1 MKRKVVYT
9 LLMVSIL
16 GTMVGCGKTESQLS
30 ELTNTKTAEQLQ
42 QEAETSQQEA
52 ETPQQEQEEEA
63 ESGDESTD
71 ESSEAKEESEEGT
84 DDTDKSKGTSDKDKK
99 DKKEDTEED
108 DSIDLDALDE
118 FDSLDSGGT
127 SDKDSTELAA
137 RRAVENGTECGL
149 PELKVILPKYL
160 VDKVSTT
167 TILNLMKNQAP
178 YQGTFVA
185 YGGKK
190 CSPIKMV
197 ALMKYSDT
205 ALRSAGYIGTS
216 LSVYDNYSTVSSPD
230 EKANIGMERV
240 DFMDTV
246 DFEKPSLMTSA
257 GTKWLN
263 KAYKSSKK
271 WKKNMKGTLYSM
283 TKSDTTYDI
292 LFLYASK
299 NEDDAKAQ
307 MELIMDS
314 IYFIE

>member
-1 MKRKVVYT
+1 
-9 LLMVSIL
+9 MVSIL
-16 GTMVGCGKTESQLS
+16 GTMIGCGKTESQLS
-30 ELTNTKTAEQLQ
+30 ELTNTKTVEQLQ

-63 ESGDESTD
+63 ESGDEGTD
-71 ESSEAKEESEEGT
+71 TDKSSESKESSEEGT
-84 DDTDKSKGTSDKDKK
+84 DTTEDKSKGTSDK
-99 DKKEDTEED
+99 KEDTEEED

-190 CSPIKMV
+190 CSPIKLV

-216 LSVYDNYSTVSSPD
+216 TSVYDNYSTVSSPD

-271 WKKNMKGTLYSM
+271 WKKNIKGTLYSM

>member
-30 ELTNTKTAEQLQ
+30 ELTNTKTVEQLQ

-63 ESGDESTD
+63 ESGDEGTD
-71 ESSEAKEESEEGT
+71 TDKSSESKEGT
-84 DDTDKSKGTSDKDKK
+84 DTAEDKSKGTSDK
-99 DKKEDTEED
+99 KEDTEEED

-190 CSPIKMV
+190 CSPIKLV

-216 LSVYDNYSTVSSPD
+216 TSVYDNYSTVSSPD

>member
-1 MKRKVVYT
+1 
-9 LLMVSIL
+9 MVSIL

-42 QEAETSQQEA
+42 QEAET
-52 ETPQQEQEEEA
+52 PQQEQEEEA
-63 ESGDESTD
+63 ESGDDDTD

-84 DDTDKSKGTSDKDKK
+84 DTDKSKGTSDK

-271 WKKNMKGTLYSM
+271 WKKKMKGTLYSM

>member
-1 MKRKVVYT
+1 
-9 LLMVSIL
+9 MVSIL

-42 QEAETSQQEA
+42 QEAETSQQE
-52 ETPQQEQEEEA
+52 QEEEA
-63 ESGDESTD
+63 ESGEDGTD

-84 DDTDKSKGTSDKDKK
+84 DTDKSEGTSDKDKK

-167 TILNLMKNQAP
+167 TILNLMKNPAP

-216 LSVYDNYSTVSSPD
+216 TSVYDNYSTVSSPD
-230 EKANIGMERV
+230 EKANIGMQRV
-240 DFMDTV
+240 NFMDTV

-271 WKKNMKGTLYSM
+271 WKKKMKGTLYSM

-307 MELIMDS
+307 MGLIMDS

>member
-1 MKRKVVYT
+1 
-9 LLMVSIL
+9 MVSIL

-71 ESSEAKEESEEGT
+71 TDESSETKEESEEGT
-84 DDTDKSKGTSDKDKK
+84 GTDKSKGTSDK

-167 TILNLMKNQAP
+167 TILNLMKNQVP

-240 DFMDTV
+240 NFMDTV

>member
-1 MKRKVVYT
+1 MKRKVVYA

-16 GTMVGCGKTESQLS
+16 GTMVGCGKTESQLA
-30 ELTNTKTAEQLQ
+30 ELNNTKTEEQLQ
-42 QEAETSQQEA
+42 QEEADKHAQEKENTEDTDDTSDSSE
-52 ETPQQEQEEEA
+52 
-63 ESGDESTD
+63 ESTD
-71 ESSEAKEESEEGT
+71 EEDTSEEDKSS
-84 DDTDKSKGTSDKDKK
+84 DDTEVADAD
-99 DKKEDTEED
+99 EED
-108 DSIDLDALDE
+108 DNAIDLDALDE

-167 TILNLMKNQAP
+167 TVLNLMDNPAP

-216 LSVYDNYSTVSSPD
+216 TSVYDNYSTVASPD
-230 EKANIGMERV
+230 EKANIGMEKV
-240 DFMDTV
+240 NFMDTV
-246 DFEKPSLMTSA
+246 DFEKPSLMTNA

-263 KAYKSSKK
+263 KAYKSKKK

>member
-1 MKRKVVYT
+1 M
-9 LLMVSIL
+9 
-16 GTMVGCGKTESQLS
+16 
-30 ELTNTKTAEQLQ
+30 
-42 QEAETSQQEA
+42 
-52 ETPQQEQEEEA
+52 
-63 ESGDESTD
+63 
-71 ESSEAKEESEEGT
+71 
-84 DDTDKSKGTSDKDKK
+84 
-99 DKKEDTEED
+99 
-108 DSIDLDALDE
+108 DE

-167 TILNLMKNQAP
+167 TILNLMKNPAP
-178 YQGTFVA
+178 YQGTFVS

-216 LSVYDNYSTVSSPD
+216 TSVYDNYSTVSSPD
-230 EKANIGMERV
+230 EKANIGMEKV
-240 DFMDTV
+240 NFMDTV

>member
-42 QEAETSQQEA
+42 QEQEA
-52 ETPQQEQEEEA
+52 ETPQQEQEKEA

-71 ESSEAKEESEEGT
+71 TEESSEDSKE
-84 DDTDKSKGTSDKDKK
+84 DTSDK
-99 DKKEDTEED
+99 KEAKAEED

-167 TILNLMKNQAP
+167 TILNLMKNPAP
-178 YQGTFVA
+178 YQGTFVS

-216 LSVYDNYSTVSSPD
+216 TSVYDNYSTVSSPD
-230 EKANIGMERV
+230 EKANIGMEKV
-240 DFMDTV
+240 NFMDTV

>member
-1 MKRKVVYT
+1 
-9 LLMVSIL
+9 MVSIL

-42 QEAETSQQEA
+42 QEAETSKQEA

-63 ESGDESTD
+63 ESGDEGTD
-71 ESSEAKEESEEGT
+71 TDKSSESKEDSEEGT
-84 DDTDKSKGTSDKDKK
+84 DTTEDKSKGTSDK
-99 DKKEDTEED
+99 KEDTEEED

-190 CSPIKMV
+190 CSPIKLV

-216 LSVYDNYSTVSSPD
+216 TSVYDNYSTVSSPD

-271 WKKNMKGTLYSM
+271 WKKNIKGTLYSM

-307 MELIMDS
+307 MDLIMDS

>member
-1 MKRKVVYT
+1 
-9 LLMVSIL
+9 MVSIL

-42 QEAETSQQEA
+42 QEAETSQKEA

-63 ESGDESTD
+63 ESGDGGTDTDTD
-71 ESSEAKEESEEGT
+71 ESSESKEDSEEST
-84 DDTDKSKGTSDKDKK
+84 DTAKDKSKGTSDK
-99 DKKEDTEED
+99 KEDTEEED

-167 TILNLMKNQAP
+167 TILNLMKNPAP

-216 LSVYDNYSTVSSPD
+216 TSVYDNYSTVSSPD
-230 EKANIGMERV
+230 EKANIGMQRV
-240 DFMDTV
+240 NFMDTV

-271 WKKNMKGTLYSM
+271 WKKKMKGTLYSM

>member
-1 MKRKVVYT
+1 
-9 LLMVSIL
+9 MVSIL

-63 ESGDESTD
+63 ESGDEGTDTDTD
-71 ESSEAKEESEEGT
+71 ESSESKEDSEEGT
-84 DDTDKSKGTSDKDKK
+84 DTKKSKGTSDK
-99 DKKEDTEED
+99 KEDTEEED

-216 LSVYDNYSTVSSPD
+216 TSVYDNYSTVSSPD
-230 EKANIGMERV
+230 EKANIGMQRV
-240 DFMDTV
+240 NFMDTV

-271 WKKNMKGTLYSM
+271 WKKKMKGTLYSM

>member
-1 MKRKVVYT
+1 
-9 LLMVSIL
+9 MVSIL

-71 ESSEAKEESEEGT
+71 TDESSKDAEEGT
-84 DDTDKSKGTSDKDKK
+84 DTEESDAKDKPKGTSDKDKK
-99 DKKEDTEED
+99 DKED

-137 RRAVENGTECGL
+137 RRAVENGIECGL

-185 YGGKK
+185 YGDKK

-271 WKKNMKGTLYSM
+271 WKKKMNGTLYSM

>member
-30 ELTNTKTAEQLQ
+30 ELTNTKTVEQLQ

-63 ESGDESTD
+63 ESGDEGTD
-71 ESSEAKEESEEGT
+71 TDKSSESKESSEEGT
-84 DDTDKSKGTSDKDKK
+84 DTTENKSKGTSDK
-99 DKKEDTEED
+99 KEDTEEED

-190 CSPIKMV
+190 CSPIKLV

-216 LSVYDNYSTVSSPD
+216 TSVYDNYSTVSSPD

-271 WKKNMKGTLYSM
+271 WKKNMQGTLYSM

-307 MELIMDS
+307 MDLIMDS

>member
-1 MKRKVVYT
+1 
-9 LLMVSIL
+9 MVSIL

-71 ESSEAKEESEEGT
+71 TDESSESKEKSKEGT
-84 DDTDKSKGTSDKDKK
+84 DTDKSKGTSDKDKK

-160 VDKVSTT
+160 VDKVSTI
-167 TILNLMKNQAP
+167 TILNLVDNPTP

-216 LSVYDNYSTVSSPD
+216 TSVYDNYSTVSSPD

-271 WKKNMKGTLYSM
+271 WKKKMKGTLYSM

>member
-42 QEAETSQQEA
+42 QEAET
-52 ETPQQEQEEEA
+52 PQQEQEEEA
-63 ESGDESTD
+63 ESGDEGTNTD
-71 ESSEAKEESEEGT
+71 TDKSSESKEDSEEGA
-84 DDTDKSKGTSDKDKK
+84 DTDKSKGTSDK
-99 DKKEDTEED
+99 KEDTEEEED

-216 LSVYDNYSTVSSPD
+216 TSVYDNYSTVSSPD
-230 EKANIGMERV
+230 EKANIGMQRV
-240 DFMDTV
+240 NFMDTV

-271 WKKNMKGTLYSM
+271 WKKKMKGTLYSM

>member
-16 GTMVGCGKTESQLS
+16 GTMIGCGKTESQLS

-42 QEAETSQQEA
+42 QEAET
-52 ETPQQEQEEEA
+52 PQQEQEEEA
-63 ESGDESTD
+63 GSGDEGTNTDTD
-71 ESSEAKEESEEGT
+71 ESSESKEDSKDGT
-84 DDTDKSKGTSDKDKK
+84 DTDKSKGTSDK
-99 DKKEDTEED
+99 KEDTEEED

-216 LSVYDNYSTVSSPD
+216 TSVYDNYSTVSSPD

-240 DFMDTV
+240 NFMDTV

>member
-1 MKRKVVYT
+1 
-9 LLMVSIL
+9 MVSIL

-63 ESGDESTD
+63 ESGNESTDTD
-71 ESSEAKEESEEGT
+71 ESSEAKEGA
-84 DDTDKSKGTSDKDKK
+84 DTDKSKDTSDK
-99 DKKEDTEED
+99 KEAEAEED

-118 FDSLDSGGT
+118 FDSLDSGGI
-127 SDKDSTELAA
+127 SDKDSTEVAA

-240 DFMDTV
+240 NFMDTV

-263 KAYKSSKK
+263 KAYKSNKK

-299 NEDDAKAQ
+299 NEEDAKAQ

>member
-1 MKRKVVYT
+1 
-9 LLMVSIL
+9 MVSIL

-30 ELTNTKTAEQLQ
+30 ELTNTKTVEQLQ

-63 ESGDESTD
+63 ESGDEGTDTDKSSESKEDSEESTD
-71 ESSEAKEESEEGT
+71 TTEN
-84 DDTDKSKGTSDKDKK
+84 KSKGTSDK
-99 DKKEDTEED
+99 KEDTEEED

-190 CSPIKMV
+190 CSPIKLV

-216 LSVYDNYSTVSSPD
+216 TSVYDNYSTVSSPD

-240 DFMDTV
+240 NFMDTV
-246 DFEKPSLMTSA
+246 DFEKPSLITSA

-271 WKKNMKGTLYSM
+271 WKKNIKGTLYSM

>member
-42 QEAETSQQEA
+42 QEQEA
-52 ETPQQEQEEEA
+52 ETPQQEHEKEA

-71 ESSEAKEESEEGT
+71 TEESSEDSKE
-84 DDTDKSKGTSDKDKK
+84 DTSDK
-99 DKKEDTEED
+99 KEAKAEED

-167 TILNLMKNQAP
+167 TILNLMKNPAP
-178 YQGTFVA
+178 YQGTFVS

-216 LSVYDNYSTVSSPD
+216 TSVYDNYSTVSSPD
-230 EKANIGMERV
+230 EKANIGMEKV
-240 DFMDTV
+240 NFMDTV

>member
-1 MKRKVVYT
+1 
-9 LLMVSIL
+9 MVSIL

-63 ESGDESTD
+63 ESGDEGTATDTD
-71 ESSEAKEESEEGT
+71 ESSEAKEKGT
-84 DDTDKSKGTSDKDKK
+84 DTDKSKDTSDK
-99 DKKEDTEED
+99 EEAEAEED

-118 FDSLDSGGT
+118 FDSLDSGGI
-127 SDKDSTELAA
+127 SDKDSTEVAA

-283 TKSDTTYDI
+283 TKSDMTYDI

-299 NEDDAKAQ
+299 NEEDAKAQ

>member
-1 MKRKVVYT
+1 MKGKVVYT

-30 ELTNTKTAEQLQ
+30 ELTNTKTVEQLQ

-63 ESGDESTD
+63 ESGAEGTD
-71 ESSEAKEESEEGT
+71 TDKSSESEEGT
-84 DDTDKSKGTSDKDKK
+84 DTTEDKSKGTSDK
-99 DKKEDTEED
+99 KEDTEEED

-190 CSPIKMV
+190 CSPIKLV

-216 LSVYDNYSTVSSPD
+216 TSVYDNYSTVSSPD

>member
-1 MKRKVVYT
+1 
-9 LLMVSIL
+9 MVSIL

-30 ELTNTKTAEQLQ
+30 ELTNTKTVEQLQ

-63 ESGDESTD
+63 ESGDEGTD
-71 ESSEAKEESEEGT
+71 TDKSSESKEGT
-84 DDTDKSKGTSDKDKK
+84 DTTEDKSKGTSDK
-99 DKKEDTEED
+99 KEATEEED

-118 FDSLDSGGT
+118 FDCLDSGGT

-190 CSPIKMV
+190 CSPIKLV

-216 LSVYDNYSTVSSPD
+216 TSVYDNYSTVSSPD

-240 DFMDTV
+240 NFMDTV

>member
-63 ESGDESTD
+63 ESRDEGTDTD
-71 ESSEAKEESEEGT
+71 ESSETKEESEEGT
-84 DDTDKSKGTSDKDKK
+84 DTDKSKGTSDK

-167 TILNLMKNQAP
+167 TILNLVDNPTP

-216 LSVYDNYSTVSSPD
+216 LSVYDNYSTV
-230 EKANIGMERV
+230 
-240 DFMDTV
+240 
-246 DFEKPSLMTSA
+246 
-257 GTKWLN
+257 
-263 KAYKSSKK
+263 
-271 WKKNMKGTLYSM
+271 
-283 TKSDTTYDI
+283 
-292 LFLYASK
+292 
-299 NEDDAKAQ
+299 
-307 MELIMDS
+307 
-314 IYFIE
+314 

>member
-1 MKRKVVYT
+1 
-9 LLMVSIL
+9 MVSIL

-30 ELTNTKTAEQLQ
+30 ELTNTKTVEQLQ

-63 ESGDESTD
+63 ESGAEGTD
-71 ESSEAKEESEEGT
+71 TDKSSESEEGT
-84 DDTDKSKGTSDKDKK
+84 DTTEDKSKGTSDK
-99 DKKEDTEED
+99 KEDTEEED

-190 CSPIKMV
+190 CSPIKLV

-216 LSVYDNYSTVSSPD
+216 TSVYDNYSTVSSPD

-307 MELIMDS
+307 MGLIMDS

>member
-1 MKRKVVYT
+1 
-9 LLMVSIL
+9 MVSIL

-42 QEAETSQQEA
+42 QEAET
-52 ETPQQEQEEEA
+52 PQQEQEEEA
-63 ESGDESTD
+63 ESGDEGTDTD
-71 ESSEAKEESEEGT
+71 ETSETKEESEDGV
-84 DDTDKSKGTSDKDKK
+84 DTKESKGTSDKDKK

-216 LSVYDNYSTVSSPD
+216 FSVYDNYSTVSSPD

-271 WKKNMKGTLYSM
+271 WKKSMKGTLYSM

>member
-1 MKRKVVYT
+1 MRDRRTSRYNGIVPVQTGHDNGIKFIPFFITQFLENVFSQINVHNSNCGSFHK
-9 LLMVSIL
+9 
-16 GTMVGCGKTESQLS
+16 GTYNQIR
-30 ELTNTKTAEQLQ
+30 Q
-42 QEAETSQQEA
+42 QEHEK
-52 ETPQQEQEEEA
+52 EA

-71 ESSEAKEESEEGT
+71 TEESSEDSKE
-84 DDTDKSKGTSDKDKK
+84 DTSDK
-99 DKKEDTEED
+99 KEAKAEED

-167 TILNLMKNQAP
+167 TILNLMKNPAP
-178 YQGTFVA
+178 YQGTFVS

-216 LSVYDNYSTVSSPD
+216 TSVYDNYSTVSSPD
-230 EKANIGMERV
+230 EKANIGMEKV
-240 DFMDTV
+240 NFMDTV

>member
-1 MKRKVVYT
+1 
-9 LLMVSIL
+9 MVSIL

-63 ESGDESTD
+63 ESGDDGTD
-71 ESSEAKEESEEGT
+71 TGESSEAKEESEEGT
-84 DDTDKSKGTSDKDKK
+84 DTSKDKSKGTSDK
-99 DKKEDTEED
+99 KEDTEEED
-108 DSIDLDALDE
+108 NSIDLDALDE

-216 LSVYDNYSTVSSPD
+216 TSVYDNYSTVSSPD
-230 EKANIGMERV
+230 EKANIGMQRV
-240 DFMDTV
+240 NFMDTV

-271 WKKNMKGTLYSM
+271 WKKKMNGTLYSM

>member
-1 MKRKVVYT
+1 MI
-9 LLMVSIL
+9 SIL

-30 ELTNTKTAEQLQ
+30 ELTSTKTAEQLQ

-63 ESGDESTD
+63 ESGDKSTATD
-71 ESSEAKEESEEGT
+71 ESSKDSEEGT
-84 DDTDKSKGTSDKDKK
+84 DADKSKDTSDK

>member
-1 MKRKVVYT
+1 
-9 LLMVSIL
+9 MVSIL

-52 ETPQQEQEEEA
+52 ETPQQEQEEDA

-71 ESSEAKEESEEGT
+71 TDESSETKEESEEGT
-84 DDTDKSKGTSDKDKK
+84 GTDKSKGTSDK

-167 TILNLMKNQAP
+167 TILNLMKNQVP

-240 DFMDTV
+240 NFMDTV

>member
-1 MKRKVVYT
+1 
-9 LLMVSIL
+9 MVSIL

-30 ELTNTKTAEQLQ
+30 ELTNTKTVEQLQ

-52 ETPQQEQEEEA
+52 ETPQQEQEGEA
-63 ESGDESTD
+63 ESGDEGTD
-71 ESSEAKEESEEGT
+71 TDKSSKSEEGT
-84 DDTDKSKGTSDKDKK
+84 DTTEEKSKGTSDK
-99 DKKEDTEED
+99 KEDTEEED

-190 CSPIKMV
+190 CSPIKLV

-216 LSVYDNYSTVSSPD
+216 TSVYDNYSTVSSPD

-240 DFMDTV
+240 NFMDTV

>member
-9 LLMVSIL
+9 LLMISIL

-42 QEAETSQQEA
+42 QEQEA
-52 ETPQQEQEEEA
+52 ETPQQEQEKEA

-71 ESSEAKEESEEGT
+71 TEESSEDSKE
-84 DDTDKSKGTSDKDKK
+84 DTSDK
-99 DKKEDTEED
+99 KEAKAEED

-167 TILNLMKNQAP
+167 TILNLMKNPAP
-178 YQGTFVA
+178 YQGTFVS

-216 LSVYDNYSTVSSPD
+216 TSVYDNYSTVSSPD
-230 EKANIGMERV
+230 EKANIGMEKV
-240 DFMDTV
+240 NFMDTV